1 MLYDRCLVRTD
12 LAIGQGRRNQAVAQA
27 LFVFGWHVADHIF
40 CAFVL
45 KLADFDFIVF
55 RETKVV
61 HRFFK
66 KTAFSVVHDPVGRD
80 YGGNYVTNGE
90 VLVHGENRVYQT
102 PGLVELLGVMR
113 SLCTVTL
120 VAIGLIGCGPKP
132 SAKSPPVAQ
141 IASGHAELPLD
152 DTPMPSE
159 DQTPSKEPAVLP
171 AQDEV
176 AKAPISIPNGRL
188 YDGYVLG
195 GLPSKKQFD
204 DAYAAGFESAMS
216 LMDNDE
222 EGIRDIAPYASSLGV
237 RYIRFTVRDKD
248 DLNESMAW
256 QFASTLGML
265 GRPAIIHSAG
275 GERAGAMFALMAF
288 FVDEVS
294 AAEALAIGKRAG
306 MGSLEAHLRTVLVR

>member
-1 MLYDRCLVRTD
+1 M
-12 LAIGQGRRNQAVAQA
+12 
-27 LFVFGWHVADHIF
+27 
-40 CAFVL
+40 
-45 KLADFDFIVF
+45 
-55 RETKVV
+55 
-61 HRFFK
+61 
-66 KTAFSVVHDPVGRD
+66 
-80 YGGNYVTNGE
+80 TNGE

-102 PGLVELLGVMR
+102 PGLVELMGVMR
-113 SLCTVTL
+113 RRCTLTL
-120 VAIGLIGCGPKP
+120 VAIGLSGCGPKP
-132 SAKSPPVAQ
+132 SSTSPPPVAQ
-141 IASGHAELPLD
+141 DVDGHAELPLEEE
-152 DTPMPSE
+152 PMPSE
-159 DQTPSKEPAVLP
+159 EPVVLP
-171 AQDEV
+171 AEDEGSE
-176 AKAPISIPNGRL
+176 APISIPNGRL

-222 EGIRDIAPYASSLGV
+222 DGIRDIAPYASSLGI
-237 RYIRFTVRDKD
+237 RYIRFTVRGKD

-256 QFASTLGML
+256 QFASTLSMV

-294 AAEALAIGKRAG
+294 AEDALAIGKRAG